1 MIVLSA
7 SDDQVNVVRESACF
21 ENPELS
27 SKTARLQIAAK
38 PLSAWARPK
47 SNKQYETLTLFMSSG
62 KTF

>member
-7 SDDQVNVVRESACF
+7 SDDQVNVVREGSCI

-27 SKTARLQIAAK
+27 SKTARLQIVVK

-47 SNKQYETLTLFMSSG
+47 SNKQYETLTLFKPSG
-62 KTF
+62 VR